1 MSSQSKIS
9 SLEHRFIQVNRIIS
23 HLARRTVWFIWMN
36 SAGHRLSESQ
46 ARESWQRVVAK
57 NRQRVMTENRRMVQS
72 RPHFITLQTKPPV
85 TKAITRRWEREAN
98 QISAKINNNLKNM
111 KCFKNFILCGSYG
124 HEDSAV
130 WRSVSKSLGV
140 SEIMGFTGQE
150 LQRPRISDKI
160 MVYEYGRVRAA

>member
-1 MSSQSKIS
+1 
-9 SLEHRFIQVNRIIS
+9 
-23 HLARRTVWFIWMN
+23 
-36 SAGHRLSESQ
+36 
-46 ARESWQRVVAK
+46 
-57 NRQRVMTENRRMVQS
+57 
-72 RPHFITLQTKPPV
+72 
-85 TKAITRRWEREAN
+85 
-98 QISAKINNNLKNM
+98 M

-140 SEIMGFTGQE
+140 YEIIGFTGQE